1 MCQIYLLLLL
11 ISLIRRYPIW
21 MSVKSWERLLSV
33 TNTSGSNSTPERS
46 ESNAPGNQNRASFTE
61 CFSIWSGK
69 RGVTPSFFSYNSALN
84 LWKWPKCVRN
94 IAGERRE
101 DFRIF
106 ETLSILARWWLA
118 PTPLWRTAN
127 DRNVS
132 FIIFLQWQFNPYH
145 LV

>member
-1 MCQIYLLLLL
+1 MLLLL
-11 ISLIRRYPIW
+11 ISLIRWYPIW

-46 ESNAPGNQNRASFTE
+46 ESNALGNQNRARFTE
-61 CFSIWSGK
+61 CFSIWTGK
-69 RGVTPSFFSYNSALN
+69 RGVTRSFFLYNSALN
-84 LWKWPKCVRN
+84 LWKWPKRVRN

-118 PTPLWRTAN
+118 LTPLWRTAN
-127 DRNVS
+127 DRNVI
-132 FIIFLQWQFNPYH
+132 FIIFLQWQSNSYH